1 MGLFQRIEC
10 SLFYH
15 VKSSYR
21 YIPSCDPSIKHH
33 FREIAAGQAN
43 LQLAASMQPTSQPPR
58 WESYLQRL
66 LGKFSD
72 QKCAMSGSDVEPKPT
87 LNSDRISSPKCWSF
101 RMLSPSPEFCAKL
114 PAKWPSHTSSTKS
127 ESSHLGTHHLSIWLS
142 AAFLLKTQHLHSHN
156 NRDAQNDLILAP
168 L

>member
-21 YIPSCDPSIKHH
+21 YITISCRVIHQTSTISG
-33 FREIAAGQAN
+33 RLIAAGQAN
-43 LQLAASMQPTSQPPR
+43 LQLAASMQPTSQPPC

-72 QKCAMSGSDVEPKPT
+72 QKVAVSGSDLEPKRT
-87 LNSDRISSPKCWSF
+87 LNSDRISSPKCSSF
-101 RMLSPSPEFCAKL
+101 RMLSPSGSEISVRNYL
-114 PAKWPSHTSSTKS
+114 PSGRRTQAARNQSPHTSEHIT
-127 ESSHLGTHHLSIWLS
+127 
-142 AAFLLKTQHLHSHN
+142 
-156 NRDAQNDLILAP
+156 
-168 L
+168 